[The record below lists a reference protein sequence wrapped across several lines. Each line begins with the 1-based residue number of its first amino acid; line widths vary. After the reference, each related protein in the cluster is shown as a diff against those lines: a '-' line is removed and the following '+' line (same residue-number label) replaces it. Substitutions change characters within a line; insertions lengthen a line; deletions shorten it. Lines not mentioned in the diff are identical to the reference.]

1 LVDGFLPATYLL
13 GALPLGFR
21 INIGL
26 MRMVDMKY
34 TLVVILNLINSILAL
49 AQNDSSR
56 VLLEAIKR
64 SRVYYVDL
72 GKTDALVFEMGS
84 YYGAAPRGYRIASVD
99 TLVWQSDST
108 YTGKKVKIIQKDGS
122 LTLIRDSKK
131 MKREMLL
138 MPVVNTAVAN
148 EELNNAYYLDRYS
161 VVNTEVD
168 HLFRMYSHP
177 FEDRYDSWE
186 KLKNKRMNHSEFR
199 IFTDAR
205 IKYIRDSTVER
216 HNRYLEIMN
225 YLIQNISII
234 EYAVLRDSLAKL
246 PMDDVNSYYKR
257 VVYEVANNKPEFFFR
272 LVEDHTF
279 TKQNYLFYS
288 IGARDKEVL
297 KKLESVAGHDKIK
310 RDFFRDIKSRKIM
323 PVAGMGLA
331 IIELAGFIALMS
343 VIF

>member
-1 LVDGFLPATYLL
+1 MF
-13 GALPLGFR
+13 
-21 INIGL
+21 
-26 MRMVDMKY
+26 DMKY
-34 TLVVILNLINSILAL
+34 TLVVILNLISSILAL

-64 SRVYYVDL
+64 SKVYYVDL
-72 GKTDALVFEMGS
+72 GRTDALVFEMGS
-84 YYGAAPRGYRIASVD
+84 HHGAAPRGYKIASVD
-99 TLVWQSDST
+99 TLVWQPDST
-108 YTGKKVKIIQKDGS
+108 YIGTKVKIIQKNNS
-122 LTLIRDSKK
+122 LTLIRGSKK
-131 MKREMLL
+131 GKREMLL
-138 MPVVNTAVAN
+138 VPVVNTAVAN

-168 HLFRMYSHP
+168 QLFRMYSHP
-177 FEDRYDSWE
+177 LENRYDSWE
-186 KLKNKRMNHSEFR
+186 KLKNKRMKHSAFR
-199 IFTDAR
+199 IFADAR
-205 IKYIRDSTVER
+205 IKYMRDSTVER
-216 HNRYLEIMN
+216 HNRNLAIMN
-225 YLIQNISII
+225 YLIQNISTIG
-234 EYAVLRDSLAKL
+234 YAALRDSLAKL
-246 PMDDVNSYYKR
+246 PMDNINSYYKR

-279 TKQNYLFYS
+279 TKQSYLFYS

-323 PVAGMGLA
+323 PVAGIGLA

>member
-1 LVDGFLPATYLL
+1 
-13 GALPLGFR
+13 
-21 INIGL
+21 
-26 MRMVDMKY
+26 MKY

-64 SRVYYVDL
+64 SKVYYVDL

-84 YYGAAPRGYRIASVD
+84 YYGAAPRGYTIASVD
-99 TLVWQSDST
+99 TLVWQSDSI
-108 YTGKKVKIIQKDGS
+108 YIGKKNRVIQKNGS
-122 LTLIRDSKK
+122 LTLIRESKK
-131 MKREMLL
+131 KKKEMLL
-138 MPVVNTAVAN
+138 MPVVNTAAN
-148 EELNNAYYLDRYS
+148 EELNNAYYLNRYS

-177 FEDRYDSWE
+177 LGNGYDSWE
-186 KLKNKRMNHSEFR
+186 KLKNKRMKHSEFR

-205 IKYIRDSTVER
+205 IKYMRDSTVER
-216 HNRYLEIMN
+216 HNRNLAIMN
-225 YLIQNISII
+225 YLIQNISTIG
-234 EYAVLRDSLAKL
+234 YVGLRDSLAKL
-246 PMDDVNSYYKR
+246 PMDNVNSYYKR

-272 LVEDHTF
+272 LVEDNTF
-279 TKQNYLFYS
+279 TKQSYFFYS
-288 IGARDKEVL
+288 IGERNKEVL
-297 KKLESVAGHDKIK
+297 RKLESVEGHDKIK